1 MIHKMVLCACTAA
14 AALSMPAQ
22 AAEVGLGVALYE
34 NSGTVFLPI
43 DIGDGLRIEPYFT
56 NRTQRLSDSST
67 QYNRTVYTTLGVGA
81 MGLWPLADNTR
92 FLAGTRL
99 GFHRMRSHTEYTSST
114 PRDTSA
120 AGFVLAPMVGFE
132 YLVTKKLAVG
142 IEASYAYSRLKGHA
156 DDYFSSGRL
165 DTKQTDAGTS
175 TSVTL
180 RFFF

>member
-1 MIHKMVLCACTAA
+1 MIHKIALCACTVAA
-14 AALSMPAQ
+14 AWAMPAQ

-34 NSGTVFLPI
+34 HSGTVFVPI
-43 DIGDGLRIEPYFT
+43 DIGPGLRIEPYFT
-56 NRTQRLSDSST
+56 NSTQRRSDSST

-92 FLAGTRL
+92 FVAGGRL
-99 GFHRMRSHTEYTSST
+99 GYHRMRSHYQYNVGA
-114 PRDTSA
+114 PQDTSA
-120 AGFVLAPMVGFE
+120 AGLVLAPVVGFE

-142 IEASYAYSRLKGHA
+142 IEAGYYYSRLKGHA
-156 DDYFSSGRL
+156 DDYFAGRV
-165 DTKQTDAGTS
+165 DTKQTDTGTS